1 MSPISLPQRLRG
13 MGVVVRWERTGARVS
28 MGTVKEKQTLKGGGA
43 LELLDLRLLEDGGE
57 RGGAL
62 GSDVIVRDAASEG

>member
-1 MSPISLPQRLRG
+1 MS
-13 MGVVVRWERTGARVS
+13 T
-28 MGTVKEKQTLKGGGA
+28 GTVKEKRTLKGGGA
-43 LELLDLRLLEDGGE
+43 LELLDLRLLEDGSE